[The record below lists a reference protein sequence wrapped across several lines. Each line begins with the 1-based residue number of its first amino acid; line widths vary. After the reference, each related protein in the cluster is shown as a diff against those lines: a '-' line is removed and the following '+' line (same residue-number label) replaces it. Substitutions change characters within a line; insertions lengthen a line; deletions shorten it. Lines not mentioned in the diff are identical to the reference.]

1 MRKRDL
7 CFIFVVINLSLFSII
22 ITGLY
27 LKKNVIKYNFIMEQ
41 ISFAS
46 SIVSILLAIIAII
59 YAFVQSYQS
68 GIQNQAMQNL
78 LTLISTKV
86 EGINVVKEEVANSKL
101 EIKTEL
107 AKMHAIFHASS
118 EQIDSHADIEPIDK
132 YQAFKSFTDS
142 YFKNAIKETS
152 SPTSAETNN
161 VQDFHVI
168 FTAKVFEDTYLETV
182 DAYDVADEYI
192 MYFRKQSSLSAIS
205 SNTLKFSDYTGMSIT
220 LSFKDATKEWT
231 AKEVKEILDTYE
243 HSNLKIFTVAKLNY

>member
-7 CFIFVVINLSLFSII
+7 CFIFIIIILSLFSIV

-27 LKKNVIKYNFIMEQ
+27 LTKHVIKYNFIMEQ

-68 GIQNQAMQNL
+68 GIQNQAMQNV
-78 LTLISTKV
+78 LTLISNKV
-86 EGINVVKEEVANSKL
+86 EGINVVKEEVTNSKL

-107 AKMHAIFHASS
+107 AKMHAIFTASS
-118 EQIDSHADIEPIDK
+118 DQIDSHAEKDPVDK

-142 YFKNAIKETS
+142 YFKSVIKEADSQTS
-152 SPTSAETNN
+152 TETNN
-161 VQDFHVI
+161 VQDFHII
-168 FTAKVFEDTYLETV
+168 FVPKVFQDTYLQTV

-192 MYFRKQSSLSAIS
+192 IHFRKHSSLVAIG
-205 SNTLKFSDYTGMSIT
+205 SNTLTFSDYTGMSIT
-220 LSFKDATKEWT
+220 LGFKDTTKEWT
-231 AKEVKEILDTYE
+231 AQEVKKILDNYE
-243 HSNLKIFTVAKLNY
+243 HSHLKIFTVAKLSY